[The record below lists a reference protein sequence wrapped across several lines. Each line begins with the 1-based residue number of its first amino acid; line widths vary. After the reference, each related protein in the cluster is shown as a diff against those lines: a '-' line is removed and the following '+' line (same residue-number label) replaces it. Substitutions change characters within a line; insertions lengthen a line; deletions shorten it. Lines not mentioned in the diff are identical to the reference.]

1 MTIKFMKHY
10 VTNGEIK
17 ARVHYSHFVHASL
30 DVQCVSL
37 YEKDYNHNLRGIFP
51 NKSENN
57 SDILTDYFEKD
68 RVLFFE
74 GDPHYN
80 AALARCS

>member
-1 MTIKFMKHY
+1 MMIKFMKHY

-17 ARVHYSHFVHASL
+17 ARVSYSHFVHASL
-30 DVQCVSL
+30 GVPCVTL
-37 YEKDYNHNLRGIFP
+37 YAKDYNHSLCNIFP

-57 SDILTDYFEKD
+57 SDIRTDYFEKD
-68 RVLFFE
+68 RVRFFE

-80 AALARCS
+80 AALACCS